1 MISTAAKASIPE
13 IYAQL
18 SGPRFTLVSD
28 TALRPIASRSPTP
41 PVCLREGRQ
50 LGSGLDSP
58 LLAKTLGL
66 DVSDTLLVLADEV
79 IE

>member
-1 MISTAAKASIPE
+1 
-13 IYAQL
+13 
-18 SGPRFTLVSD
+18 
-28 TALRPIASRSPTP
+28 
-41 PVCLREGRQ
+41 LREGRQ